1 MLRHRVFV
9 GFVGLNVLFVAAGYA
24 QFEFLPVFAKN
35 QAGVSEKAIG
45 VVFLVNT
52 LVIVLAQLPVAKAL
66 EGRRRM
72 RALAVMT
79 FIWAVAWLLVLAS
92 GAFLEAAAAAALF
105 ALAAAVRP
113 RRMPPGP
120 GRSASSPTSPPTG
133 CAGATWP
140 CRPRRGSLGS

>member
-1 MLRHRVFV
+1 M
-9 GFVGLNVLFVAAGYA
+9 
-24 QFEFLPVFAKN
+24 
-35 QAGVSEKAIG
+35 
-45 VVFLVNT
+45 FLVNT

-105 ALAAAVRP
+105 ALAAAVFGLGECLQ
-113 RRMPPGP
+113 GP
-120 GRSASSPTSPPTG
+120 TQGALVSTSPPTG